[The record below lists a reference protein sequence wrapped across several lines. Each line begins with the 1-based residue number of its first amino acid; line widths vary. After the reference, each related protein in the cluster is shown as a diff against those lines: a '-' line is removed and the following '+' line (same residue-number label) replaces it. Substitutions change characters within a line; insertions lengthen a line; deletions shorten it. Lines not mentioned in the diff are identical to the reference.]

1 MKSEDP
7 GCALEGVVFKV
18 VQDVQPFESEEMSCD
33 SRQGRES
40 VGVVSRTF
48 IQGGLMVFSMY
59 WALSLALGFQAQN
72 NVTP

>member
-18 VQDVQPFESEEMSCD
+18 VHHVQPFESEEMSID

-48 IQGGLMVFSMY
+48 IQGGLMAFSMY